1 MIRDHLPV
9 IVALMQ
15 TSFAAPPREGRV
27 WASLAGDT
35 GVFREHL
42 AWLRERG
49 HPLPGGPAVVAAAMG
64 AMVSVLG
71 FAVTTAGRGAPA
83 SPTTRSSTR

>member
-35 GVFREHL
+35 GAFREHL

-64 AMVSVLG
+64 RWSRCSG
-71 FAVTTAGRGAPA
+71 SR
-83 SPTTRSSTR
+83 